1 MGEMGPCMGRC
12 RDLTRCFFVRDYFM
26 CRHRL
31 CYNIVIKFRLCVICG
46 NSELRYM
53 LHTDNVEEVV
63 LSHTI
68 LGGRGGLASIRT
80 CSDLQVALQLACCGS
95 DAAADTAPV
104 RRG

>member
-12 RDLTRCFFVRDYFM
+12 RDLTRCFFVRGYFM

-68 LGGRGGLASIRT
+68 LGGRGGISSIRS